1 MGTELFGLL
10 SVTKLS
16 MNRTK
21 EFQNSGVRHPRMGHS
36 GHSCGSPR
44 PEQDR
49 TFVADANMTRFLSQ
63 TLHIGSESKVGH
75 KLGQNQKHV
84 DCLLRCLS
92 SLFCCAALSPCDS
105 VNRHQVGVS
114 EQLGASL
121 LTLFNLQLSLQ
132 PPSIVSSRS
141 LCRF

>member
-10 SVTKLS
+10 NVTKLS

-36 GHSCGSPR
+36 GHSCG

-49 TFVADANMTRFLSQ
+49 TSVADANMTRFLSQ
-63 TLHIGSESKVGH
+63 TLHIGSESQVGH

-84 DCLLRCLS
+84 DRLLRCLS
-92 SLFCCAALSPCDS
+92 SLWCCAASSPSDS

-141 LCRF
+141 LCRL